1 MNEMRSIFLRS
12 IFIGP
17 LLLTCHAGAQEHR
30 FEDDPIVAVRE
41 NSSHVTCF
49 PSYSASWENPRF
61 LLRRRM
67 RTAACRRSGPRLRE
81 AWAFFSA
88 SIRTTGR
95 PPANGRMRKRY
106 RNERERPSVFFYY
119 SARANRVKLRGLSV
133 MPHFARIFLTAF
145 CCSRSKLFQ

>member
-41 NSSHVTCF
+41 NFVACDVLSQFTARHGKSTL
-49 PSYSASWENPRF
+49 SA
-61 LLRRRM
+61 RRRM

-81 AWAFFSA
+81 AWALFLHL
-88 SIRTTGR
+88 
-95 PPANGRMRKRY
+95 
-106 RNERERPSVFFYY
+106 
-119 SARANRVKLRGLSV
+119 SARPDVPLQMDA
-133 MPHFARIFLTAF
+133 
-145 CCSRSKLFQ
+145 